1 MVFWHD
7 YVVSVS
13 DLPTQNEVCLVSR
26 HFKMVKFLPLNQQ
39 IASLRELGK
48 EHNIR
53 SNQHTEQ
60 WVKSSGYNYLQ
71 NSKLLENAPLAH
83 VCMLLQKLST
93 HNEPELLLRHSCH
106 QFLPK
111 LLERLDTFALEQDSS
126 GINTEVNPNLTFV

>member
-1 MVFWHD
+1 MVLWHD

-13 DLPTQNEVCLVSR
+13 DLPTQEEVCLISR

-53 SNQHTEQ
+53 FNAQTEQ
-60 WVKSSGYNYLQ
+60 WIKSSGFNYLQ

-83 VCMLLQKLST
+83 VCMLLQNLST
-93 HNEPELLLRHSCH
+93 HNQPELLLRHSCH
-106 QFLPK
+106 QFLPM
-111 LLERLDTFALEQDSS
+111 LLQRLDTFALPQD
-126 GINTEVNPNLTFV
+126 NTANNPENETSIAFA